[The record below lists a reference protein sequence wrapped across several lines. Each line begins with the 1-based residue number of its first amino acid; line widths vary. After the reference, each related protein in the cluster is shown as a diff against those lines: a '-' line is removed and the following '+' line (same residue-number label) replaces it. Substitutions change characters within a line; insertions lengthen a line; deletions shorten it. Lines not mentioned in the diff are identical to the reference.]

1 MKKKVLIYAL
11 KMTVGGVEKALL
23 GQLTQFPAESYDVTL
38 VLQQK
43 TGGYLDFLPPT
54 VNVMEHDEWK
64 KVYTLVRNPLHVN
77 AMKALRNGKIMKGM
91 YLLWLF
97 FCTKFQK
104 TYKPLHN
111 YVMTLMSDYPGE
123 YDLAID
129 YAGPTNFTANFVAK
143 HVKAKEKWTWVHFDV
158 DRFGIDKR
166 VVESVYSSYDRIHIV
181 SAEGKE
187 HFDRQFPQFASRT
200 YVFYNIVDRA
210 AIVAQAD
217 AITNPY
223 EGISAKT
230 IICTVGRIS
239 KEKGQFT
246 TISTLK
252 ELIGRNKDVHWC
264 YVGDGADLEKC
275 KELAAN
281 YGIADRVTFAGLQ
294 TNPYPWMK
302 HCNLY
307 VQPSVHEG
315 YCITLAEAKIF
326 NVPIVATS
334 FTGAKEQLDRYS
346 SPHVVVEYDVRK
358 IADGIE
364 ALIENRVK

>member
-43 TGGYLDFLPPT
+43 IGGYLDFLPPA
-54 VNVMEHDEWK
+54 VNVVEHDEWK
-64 KVYTLVRNPLHVN
+64 KISAFVRDPLHVN
-77 AMKALRNGKIMKGM
+77 AMKVLRGGKLTKGI

-104 TYKPLHN
+104 SYKPF
-111 YVMTLMSDYPGE
+111 YDYIMTLLSDYPGE
-123 YDLAID
+123 FDLAID
-129 YAGPTNFTANFVAK
+129 YAGPTSFTANFVAK
-143 HVKAKEKWTWVHFDV
+143 HVKEKEKWTWVHFDI

-166 VVESVYSSYDRIHIV
+166 VAENVYSYYNRINIV

-200 YVFYNIVDRA
+200 HVFYNIVDRA
-210 AIVAQAD
+210 VIVAQAD
-217 AITNPY
+217 AIPNPY

-239 KEKGQFT
+239 KEKGQLT
-246 TISTLK
+246 TISVMK
-252 ELIGRNKDVHWC
+252 ELTDKNKDVHWC
-264 YVGDGADLEKC
+264 YVGDGTELKKC
-275 KELAAN
+275 KELAVK
-281 YGIADRVTFAGLQ
+281 YGIAERVTFVGLQ

-302 HCNLY
+302 HCDLY

-326 NVPIVATS
+326 KRPIVTTN
-334 FTGAKEQLDRYS
+334 FTGAVEQLANYVPKHKIVSYS
-346 SPHVVVEYDVRK
+346 EGAIVE
-358 IADGIE
+358 AIE
-364 ALIENRVK
+364 QMITI